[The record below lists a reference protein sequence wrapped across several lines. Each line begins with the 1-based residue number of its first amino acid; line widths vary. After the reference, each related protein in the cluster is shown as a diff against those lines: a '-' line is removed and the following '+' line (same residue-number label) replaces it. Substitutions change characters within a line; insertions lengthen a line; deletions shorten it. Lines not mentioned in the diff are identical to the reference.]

1 MVALRLH
8 VPVKVRSRSRNA
20 FEHRRYHR
28 RERLVNR
35 RRSSRRTDEVNEAS
49 RGLRLLATTH
59 LVMTSGEHFL
69 ELEPAL
75 RPVLTFTCSPPRM
88 IRAFGRCAGKGQLH
102 QLGGHRQRAQLNSSV
117 SGTSG
122 MHVVGVSSC
131 RERGDKPM
139 PRFCDAAVCTALVA
153 ARSSSSSGSHAGC
166 THGICMLGSS
176 VAAYSACLARINRL
190 RAMVSRSGGARESR
204 VSHDL
209 HVAHESAGKNR
220 HVYGCTV

>member
-1 MVALRLH
+1 MRV
-8 VPVKVRSRSRNA
+8 S
-20 FEHRRYHR
+20 
-28 RERLVNR
+28 RLVNPC
-35 RRSSRRTDEVNEAS
+35 RSARRTGKVDEIS
-49 RGLRLLATTH
+49 RGLCLPAPTH
-59 LVMTSGEHFL
+59 LVLTPYEHLL

-75 RPVLTFTCSPPRM
+75 RPLLTFTFSPPRM

-131 RERGDKPM
+131 RERGDQPR

-166 THGICMLGSS
+166 THGICMLGSF

-220 HVYGCTV
+220 HVYGCAV